1 MGSEHLV
8 QGSNRALKANKAL
21 KALTRSLVLAAV
33 AVPMMFTDASA
44 QMREG
49 QFLAVGLG
57 GGFDQI
63 SCDVCA
69 GDLKS
74 GLSGFV
80 RFGGTVS
87 DRVLLAVEF
96 DAWTRSEEDVR
107 QILGS
112 LSAVALLYAGPE
124 ARLHFKVGG
133 GAVGYRATEDGND
146 LTALTLGIT
155 AGLGYDY
162 PVSET
167 LSLSPFANL
176 VVAPFATLKADGD
189 PAVTGATL
197 AMLTGGLSL
206 TWH

>member
-1 MGSEHLV
+1 MVGRDLV
-8 QGSNRALKANKAL
+8 TGWGTARTAFV
-21 KALTRSLVLAAV
+21 RSLVLGAIAGAV
-33 AVPMMFTDASA
+33 SFAGASA

-49 QFLAVGLG
+49 QFIAVGLG

-63 SCDVCA
+63 SCEVCA
-69 GDLKS
+69 GTPKS

-87 DRVLLAVEF
+87 DRVLLAAEF
-96 DAWTRSEEDVR
+96 DAWTRGDEGVR

-112 LSAVALLYAGPE
+112 LTGVALLYAGPE

-133 GAVGYRATEDGND
+133 GAVGYRASEDGND
-146 LTALTLGIT
+146 LTALTIGVT

-167 LSLSPFANL
+167 LSLSPYANL
-176 VVAPFATLKADGD
+176 VVAPFATLNADGN
-189 PAVTGATL
+189 PAVSGATL

>member
-1 MGSEHLV
+1 MVWKRLVRGS
-8 QGSNRALKANKAL
+8 GAARKT
-21 KALTRSLVLAAV
+21 LTRSFVLGAMAC
-33 AVPMMFTDASA
+33 PLMFGYASA

-57 GGFDQI
+57 FGFDQI

-69 GDLKS
+69 GNPKS

-87 DRVLLAVEF
+87 DRVLLAAEF
-96 DAWTRSEEDVR
+96 DAWTRGDEGVR

-124 ARLHFKVGG
+124 ARFHFKVGG

-146 LTALTLGIT
+146 LTAFTLGVT

-167 LSLSPFANL
+167 LSLSPYANL
-176 VVAPFATLKADGD
+176 VVAPFATLNADGD

>member
-1 MGSEHLV
+1 MPRLSRAESKHTRGSAT
-8 QGSNRALKANKAL
+8 GAF
-21 KALTRSLVLAAV
+21 TLAAAM
-33 AVPMMFTDASA
+33 AVGTAADASA
-44 QMREG
+44 QTREG
-49 QFLAVGLG
+49 QFISFGLG

-63 SCDVCA
+63 SCEVCS
-69 GDLKS
+69 GTPKS
-74 GLSGFV
+74 GLAGFV

-87 DRVLLAVEF
+87 DRLLLAAEF
-96 DAWTRSEEDVR
+96 DAWTKGEEGVR

-112 LSAVALLYAGPE
+112 LTAVALLYADPE
-124 ARLHFKVGG
+124 ARVHVKLGA
-133 GAVGYRATEDGND
+133 GAVGYRASEDGDD
-146 LTALTLGIT
+146 LTALTPGVI

-162 PVSET
+162 PIGET

-189 PAVTGATL
+189 PAVSGATL